1 MKDKDYMTAVYTYD
15 DLVKAYDNFLS
26 PAIAIYL
33 NNSTDNILQTKGI
46 AIDNVQVTLS
56 AEETA
61 GLNFQVTDVFDSESH
76 SIKSEV
82 KNNFSVGT
90 VIELALGY
98 GSDLTTVFK
107 GYVAE
112 YKTSYQNPPVISVSA
127 VDLRKLLMQNKRERY
142 KHTENTYSK
151 IFSNILGNY
160 RDLYGTLHIDEVETK
175 EEIIQNSSDYDFIK
189 RELCHKADREFFVVG
204 ADVYFK
210 EPGKSKTAFLQLKW
224 GQNLISFQKGSSYCN
239 EQIKAYSSQEDKT
252 GNMVSAVIK
261 TENDTPSL
269 TVKDQIEEWEL
280 GEGMD
285 KETLQNWLN
294 KKAEERKR
302 KSLIASGSLIG
313 LPEIVPGRYIEIKGV
328 DSADE
333 GTYYITEVSHSFGSD
348 GFTTNFTVGEKTDKW
363 ILNEERK
370 GKEGA
375 GKCSGVMR
383 AVVKEN
389 WNEEQPG
396 KVLVEFLT
404 GEQGKNNTKWLPVL
418 QPYCGN
424 GYGFYFHPEIDTEV
438 VVGSLMGDVNSL
450 MVLGGLWNQVDG
462 LPADTAGEKN
472 TIKKIR
478 TKGNH
483 EIIFDDDKETAKIQ
497 IYTGNKLQIELNDKE
512 ECISIFDDKKENG
525 LQINAKDG
533 DFHIYAKKKIILSAG
548 DKETI
553 IIDGDNKITIEAN
566 QIEEK
571 GTQSF
576 QMKTQKLEISG
587 DMTEIKAG
595 GSMKINSSGITEIK
609 GSMVKIN

>member
-56 AEETA
+56 AEEAA
-61 GLNFQVTDVFDSESH
+61 GLSFQITDIFNLQSC
-76 SIKSEV
+76 SIKSEI
-82 KNNFSVGT
+82 KDNFAVGT
-90 VIELALGY
+90 VIEVALGY
-98 GSDLTTVFK
+98 SSDLTTVFK

-142 KHTENTYSK
+142 KHTENTYSQ

-160 RDLYGTLHIDEVETK
+160 RDLYDTLHIDKVETK

-189 RELCHKADREFFVVG
+189 KELCHKADREFFVVG
-204 ADVYFK
+204 ADIYFK
-210 EPGKSKTAFLQLKW
+210 KPDENGTAFLQLKW
-224 GQNLISFQKGSSYCN
+224 GQNLISFQKGKSYCN
-239 EQIKAYSSQEDKT
+239 EQMKAYSSQEDKT
-252 GNMVSAVIK
+252 GKMVSAIIK
-261 TENDTPSL
+261 TEDDTPSL
-269 TVKDQIEEWEL
+269 TTENQIEEWEL
-280 GEGMD
+280 GEGID
-285 KETLQNWLN
+285 TETLQNWLN
-294 KKAEERKR
+294 KKAEEK
-302 KSLIASGSLIG
+302 KKKNITASGNLIG
-313 LPEIVPGRYIEIKGV
+313 LPEIVPGRYIEIKGL

-348 GFTTNFTVGEKTDKW
+348 GFTTNFTVGDKTDKW
-363 ILNEERK
+363 TLDKESKRKERS
-370 GKEGA
+370 

-404 GEQGKNNTKWLPVL
+404 GEQGKNSTKWLPVL

-424 GYGFYFHPEIDTEV
+424 GYGFYFHPEINTEV

-450 MVLGGLWNQVDG
+450 MVLGSLWNQVDA

-472 TIKKIR
+472 TIKRIR

-483 EIIFDDDKETAKIQ
+483 EIIFDDDEETAKIQ
-497 IYTGNKLQIELNDKE
+497 IYTGNKLHVELNDKE
-512 ECISIFDDKKENG
+512 KCISIFDENKENG

-533 DFHIYAKKKIILSAG
+533 EFHIYAKKKIILSAG
-548 DKETI
+548 DKDAMV
-553 IIDGDNKITIEAN
+553 IDGSNKITIEAN
-566 QIEEK
+566 QIEEN

-576 QMKTQKLEISG
+576 QLKTQKLEVKG
-587 DMTEIKAG
+587 DMTEIKAS
-595 GSMKINSSGITEIK
+595 GSMKINSSGMTEIK